1 MWSIRLL
8 RIPSSE
14 EVCRSYLVM
23 VQIVIFYSMVNKGI
37 GFELQYIESKI
48 LLAKSVVLQTKK
60 ESVKIGNIFYLWY
73 INVLMSIQNK
83 VLLEL
88 VCDVEQWM
96 LLMVFNFVE

>member
-1 MWSIRLL
+1 
-8 RIPSSE
+8 
-14 EVCRSYLVM
+14 
-23 VQIVIFYSMVNKGI
+23 MVNKGI

-48 LLAKSVVLQTKK
+48 LLAESVVLQTKK

-96 LLMVFNFVE
+96 LLMLFNFVE